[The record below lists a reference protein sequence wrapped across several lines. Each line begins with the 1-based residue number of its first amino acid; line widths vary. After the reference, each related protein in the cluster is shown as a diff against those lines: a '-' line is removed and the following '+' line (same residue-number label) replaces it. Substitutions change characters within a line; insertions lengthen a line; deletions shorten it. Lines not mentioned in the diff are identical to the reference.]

1 MTGADGYQH
10 SIFANLEK
18 STYAFGAG
26 RTTGRYGQTARP
38 GRTCMSRATGS
49 PVENPTDIPLN
60 QVTAAFALSTSAC
73 PERYNPQKQ
82 IWTVSSVCWR
92 T

>member
-1 MTGADGYQH
+1 
-10 SIFANLEK
+10 
-18 STYAFGAG
+18 
-26 RTTGRYGQTARP
+26 
-38 GRTCMSRATGS
+38 MSRATGS